1 MIKILLADDQTIL
14 TEGIK
19 SVLET
24 CPDFKVV
31 GIAQDGAEAVK
42 LCESL
47 KPDVVL
53 MDIRMPNMNGV
64 VATKRIKE
72 IDDSVK
78 IIVLTT
84 FDDSDYI
91 LSAIN
96 NGASGYLLKD
106 IGSTALID
114 SIKNAYAGDTILPSK
129 IAKKITDAAMMVSSD
144 KEIKLK
150 KAFNLSDAA
159 MMVSSDKEIKLKK
172 AFNLSDREIEIAL
185 MINDGFTNRQ
195 IASVMQLSDGT
206 ARNYIS
212 SIYSK
217 LGVDGRPAAVE
228 KIKSKI

>member
-24 CPDFKVV
+24 CPDFAVI
-31 GIAQDGAEAVK
+31 GTAQDGVEAVE
-42 LCESL
+42 LCEKL

-72 IDDSVK
+72 LNPDIK

-150 KAFNLSDAA
+150 KTFN
-159 MMVSSDKEIKLKK
+159 
-172 AFNLSDREIEIAL
+172 FSDREVEIAF
-185 MINDGFTNRQ
+185 MIIDGFTNRQ
-195 IASVMQLSDGT
+195 IASAMQLSDGT

-217 LGVDGRPAAVE
+217 LGVEGRPAAVA
-228 KIKSKI
+228 KIKTIIK

>member
-1 MIKILLADDQTIL
+1 MIKVLLVDDQL
-14 TEGIK
+14 TLAEGIK

-24 CPDFKVV
+24 CADLQVC
-31 GIAQDGAEAVK
+31 GIAADGVEAVALAK
-42 LCESL
+42 QLA
-47 KPDVVL
+47 PDVVL

-72 IDDSVK
+72 IDENIK
-78 IIVLTT
+78 IIILTT

-106 IGSTALID
+106 TGSTALID
-114 SIKNAYAGDTILPSK
+114 AVKNAYAGDTILPSK

-150 KAFNLSDAA
+150 KTY
-159 MMVSSDKEIKLKK
+159 
-172 AFNLSDREIEIAL
+172 NLSDREVEIAF

-195 IASVMQLSDGT
+195 IASVMKLSDGT

-217 LGVDGRPAAVE
+217 LGVESRTAAMQ
-228 KIKSKI
+228 KIKELN